1 MFLLQIQLAKLA
13 LEGTRQRSWKL
24 FQAQSRTRQVVS
36 LTTLA
41 DHPDST
47 GVRARPA
54 AGPAA
59 AAPAALGVLDIM
71 YRSVAPA
78 PQGAGGP
85 RAPRTSSSS
94 GTAAAA
100 LLGPSEERAVQQE
113 IVNFVNNLH
122 QCVVD
127 RLLLNAWE
135 ELERVSG
142 GGGGGGEGHPGEGD
156 TS

>member
-1 MFLLQIQLAKLA
+1 MQVFLLQIQLAKLA

-47 GVRARPA
+47 GARARPA
-54 AGPAA
+54 ASSAG
-59 AAPAALGVLDIM
+59 PAALGVLDIM
-71 YRSVAPA
+71 YRSAAPA

-94 GTAAAA
+94 GTATAA

-113 IVNFVNNLH
+113 MVNFVNNLH

-142 GGGGGGEGHPGEGD
+142 GWARRGTKEKDGD
-156 TS
+156 SS